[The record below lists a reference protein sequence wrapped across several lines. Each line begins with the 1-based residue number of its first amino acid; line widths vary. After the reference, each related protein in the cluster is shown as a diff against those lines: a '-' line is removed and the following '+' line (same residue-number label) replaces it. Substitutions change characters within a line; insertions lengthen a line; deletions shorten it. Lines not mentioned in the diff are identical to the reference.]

1 MSIELYDFQEKI
13 ANIPE
18 QEKKAFVLYDV
29 LGYKYKEI
37 AKIMNIKVNSVGV
50 YIHRARTLFFE
61 ENDESSS
68 GRCSWRRILYRSCRQ
83 AA

>member
-1 MSIELYDFQEKI
+1 MSAELYDFQEKI
-13 ANIPE
+13 AKIPE

-37 AKIMNIKVNSVGV
+37 AKIMDIKVNSVGV
-50 YIHRARTLFFE
+50 YIHRARTIFF
-61 ENDESSS
+61 DESDDSS
-68 GRCSWRRILYRSCRQ
+68 SRSRRCCMSWRM